1 MHSSINLIIFSP
13 YDILQIQYYT
23 NCMNAK
29 NKQNLS
35 IIKKKR
41 LNPKKSQ
48 KTSLNQLIILRRYI
62 RVLMAQIIALG
73 ISGSPQTCHKKIQ
86 AAQAVYRQITFVVKI
101 SSSNNNQ
108 WTVANLKWKALISY
122 LYFLSF
128 LLNFIQLSVI

>member
-62 RVLMAQIIALG
+62 RVLMA
-73 ISGSPQTCHKKIQ
+73 
-86 AAQAVYRQITFVVKI
+86 
-101 SSSNNNQ
+101 
-108 WTVANLKWKALISY
+108 
-122 LYFLSF
+122 
-128 LLNFIQLSVI
+128 